1 MARLEGK
8 RIVVTGAASGLGLAS
23 ATRFVEEGARVVLV
37 DLDERRLHEAVE
49 PLADRASG
57 RVCDVTDE
65 RAVSELID
73 AAAAELGGID
83 CYFNNAGI
91 AQPVTP
97 LSELTLETW
106 NRTMAVNTTAI
117 FLAARAVA
125 PVMQA
130 QPDGGV
136 LLITS
141 SISGRRPRPGLTAY
155 TASKGAAII
164 LTGALAIEL
173 APKIRV
179 NGIAPLAV
187 NTPMLSKFGFAAED
201 ETEAETH
208 ARLASVVPLGR
219 LTQPEDVAAAAT
231 FLASDEARGIT
242 GVTLNV
248 DSGRHL

>member
-1 MARLEGK
+1 MGRLEQK

-23 ATRFVEEGARVVLV
+23 AKRFVAEGARVVLV
-37 DLDERRLHEAVE
+37 DLDEDRLHEAIE
-49 PLADRASG
+49 PLGEQASAQ
-57 RVCDVTDE
+57 VCDVTDE
-65 RAVSELID
+65 REV
-73 AAAAELGGID
+73 AALVDGVADELGGID
-83 CYFNNAGI
+83 CYYNNAGI

-106 NRTMAVNTTAI
+106 NRTMAVNTTAL

-125 PVMQA
+125 PVMQT

-136 LLITS
+136 LLVTS

-155 TASKGAAII
+155 TTSKGAAIT

-173 APKIRV
+173 APKVRV

-187 NTPMLSKFGFAAED
+187 NTPMLSQFGFASEG
-201 ETEAETH
+201 ETEEDTH

-219 LTQPEDVAAAAT
+219 LTQPHDVAAAAT
-231 FLASDEARGIT
+231 FLASDEACGIT

>member
-1 MARLEGK
+1 MGRLDGK
-8 RIVVTGAASGLGLAS
+8 RIIVTGAASGLGLAS
-23 ATRFVEEGARVVLV
+23 AERFVAEGARVVLV
-37 DLDERRLHEAVE
+37 DLDEGRLQEAVE
-49 PLADRASG
+49 PLGDHASG

-65 RAVSELID
+65 LAVTALVD
-73 AAAAELGGID
+73 GAAGELGGID
-83 CYFNNAGI
+83 CYYNNAGI

-97 LSELTLETW
+97 LAELTLETW
-106 NRTMAVNTTAI
+106 NRTMAVNATAI

-125 PVMQA
+125 PIMQA
-130 QPDGGV
+130 QADGGV

-155 TASKGAAII
+155 TVSKGAAIT

-173 APKIRV
+173 APKVRV

-187 NTPMLSKFGFAAED
+187 NTPMLSKFGFAAQGES
-201 ETEAETH
+201 EEATH
-208 ARLASVVPLGR
+208 ERLASVVPLRR
-219 LTQPEDVAAAAT
+219 LTQPADVAAAAT
-231 FLASDEARGIT
+231 FLASDEACGIT

>member
-1 MARLEGK
+1 MGRLEGK
-8 RIVVTGAASGLGLAS
+8 RIIVTGAASGLGLAS
-23 ATRFVEEGARVVLV
+23 ARRFVAEGARVVLV
-37 DLDERRLHEAVE
+37 DLDQGRLDEAVQG
-49 PLADRASG
+49 LGDRASG
-57 RVCDVTDE
+57 RVCDVTEE
-65 RAVSELID
+65 RSVATLVED
-73 AAAAELGGID
+73 VAAELGGID
-83 CYFNNAGI
+83 CYYNNAGI
-91 AQPVTP
+91 SHRITP
-97 LSELTLETW
+97 LAELTLETW

-125 PVMQA
+125 PIMAA

-155 TASKGAAII
+155 TTSKGAAIT

-173 APKIRV
+173 APKVRV

-187 NTPMLSKFGFAAED
+187 NTPMLSKFGFGTEGESEED
-201 ETEAETH
+201 IH
-208 ARLASVVPLGR
+208 QRLASVVPLRR
-219 LTQPEDVAAAAT
+219 LTQPDDVAAAAT
-231 FLASDEARGIT
+231 FLASDEASGIT

>member
-1 MARLEGK
+1 MGRLEGK

-23 ATRFVEEGARVVLV
+23 AKQFVAEGARVVLV
-37 DLDERRLHEAVE
+37 DLDENRLQEAVQ
-49 PLADRASG
+49 PLGEQASWC
-57 RVCDVTDE
+57 VCDVTDE
-65 RAVSELID
+65 RAVTALIED
-73 AAAAELGGID
+73 VARELGGVD
-83 CYFNNAGI
+83 CYYNNAGI

-97 LSELTLETW
+97 LGALTLETW
-106 NRTMAVNTTAI
+106 NRTMAVNATAI

-125 PVMQA
+125 PIMQA

-155 TASKGAAII
+155 TASKGAAIT
-164 LTGALAIEL
+164 LTGALAVEL
-173 APKIRV
+173 APKVRV

-187 NTPMLSKFGFAAED
+187 DTPMLSKFGFAAQG
-201 ETEAETH
+201 ETEEETH
-208 ARLASVVPLGR
+208 ERLASMVPLRR
-219 LTQPEDVAAAAT
+219 LTQPGDVAAAAT